1 MNETKT
7 TIYKHIVGKKSG
19 TVHICKLS
27 CNVTKGNVFI
37 GQKKEG
43 DKDGC

>member
-7 TIYKHIVGKKSG
+7 TIYKHIVGKKSC

-27 CNVTKGNVFI
+27 HNFTERYVFI
-37 GQKKEG
+37 RQKKEG